1 MLVISLSA
9 CATPAQPEKSQGLTK
24 SSIESISKQLASEG
38 RSDQARIL
46 KDGSVSAAEYD
57 AAFKD
62 FDSCI
67 EARGYS
73 LSAPVVSPLTGT
85 NYEFV
90 FDSQGRD
97 EAKASAAYNDC
108 SDQHWAQ
115 VSAVYMDTARQK
127 IDPPF
132 AQAIESCLE
141 GRGFK
146 IDSKAIT
153 FSQIAG
159 KDPIKDKKRRSAAG
173 ACAQSTFQSLYPTI
187 PSLTLNY

>member
-1 MLVISLSA
+1 VSA
-9 CATPAQPEKSQGLTK
+9 LTGCATPSQPEKSQGLTK

-38 RSDQARIL
+38 RSDQARFL
-46 KDGSVSAAEYD
+46 KDGSVSATEYD
-57 AAFKD
+57 AAFKN
-62 FDSCI
+62 FNTCI
-67 EARGYS
+67 EDRGYA

-97 EAKASAAYNDC
+97 EAKASVAFNEC
-108 SDQHWAQ
+108 SDRYWAQ
-115 VSAVYMDTARQK
+115 VSAVYADTARQK

-132 AQAIESCLE
+132 AQAIESCLA
-141 GRGFK
+141 GRGYK
-146 IDSKAIT
+146 VDSMATT

-159 KDPIKDKKRRSAAG
+159 KDPVKDKKRRSAAG
-173 ACAQSTFQSLYPTI
+173 ACAQSTFQSLYPSI